1 MTQIMYLSRPFV
13 DYHTQQ
19 AWAARRRLALG
30 VSSAEYRDPAKWV
43 VTRKQ
48 LMALRTPDETGY
60 ERHPTFAFV
69 QELREAVGKSS
80 LGDNEKVALLIK
92 CLPQVGVTKFTADQV
107 LLLSLVLQRKSYLN
121 WVNKSVDNGNEFD
134 QKVISMLYDLVHNML
149 NDPPFDSSRFPA
161 PRGGRWR

>member
-1 MTQIMYLSRPFV
+1 MYLSRPFV

-30 VSSAEYRDPAKWV
+30 VSPAEYRDPAKWV

-80 LGDNEKVALLIK
+80 LGDNEKVALLNR
-92 CLPQVGVTKFTADQV
+92 CLPQEGAQMFTAYQV
-107 LLLSLVLQRKSYLN
+107 LLLSLVLKRPTYLD
-121 WVNKSVDNGNEFD
+121 WVNRNVENGNELD
-134 QKVISMLYDLVHNML
+134 RRVISMLYDLVHNML
-149 NDPPFDSSRFPA
+149 NDPPFDTSHFTA
-161 PRGGRWR
+161 PFNGRWR